1 MKPMSATTTTLDDTR
16 KPDGQAAL
24 AVAVTVVGWASA
36 FPAIRAGLE
45 AFGPLELGAV
55 RFAIAAVPAGIF
67 LAIMSPAL
75 PRFGELWRFLF
86 GGAIFVALYT
96 VMLNFGEQT
105 VTAGAAGFI
114 INVSPIF
121 TAIMAMALL
130 GERFSGWAWFGT
142 FVSFAGIGLI
152 ALGEGGGLRIETGAL
167 LVLGSALCSALNTI
181 VQKPLFARHKPL
193 TVAAWN
199 MVLGALC
206 LSPFLLS
213 GIAEARVA
221 DAAGLGAVIYL
232 GIVPSLIAYA
242 AWATALSRLPAA
254 RASNF
259 LYCVSPTAALIGYFW
274 LGEVPTLLGLVGGA
288 LALGG
293 VVVVNLKR

>member
-1 MKPMSATTTTLDDTR
+1 MSAYTGTLNATGRMDST
-16 KPDGQAAL
+16 AAIAIAL
-24 AVAVTVVGWASA
+24 TVVGWASA
-36 FPAIRAGLE
+36 FPAIRAGLH
-45 AFGPLELGAV
+45 AFSPLELGAL
-55 RFAIAAVPAGIF
+55 RFAIAAIPAAIF
-67 LAIMSPAL
+67 LAVKRPAL
-75 PRFGELWRFLF
+75 PKLAEAWRFAF
-86 GGAIFVALYT
+86 GGAVFVALYT
-96 VMLNFGEQT
+96 VMLNFGELT

-130 GERFSGWAWFGT
+130 GERFSLVAWLGT
-142 FVSFAGIGLI
+142 FVSFAGIGMI

-167 LVLGSALCSALNTI
+167 LVLGSALCSAVNTI
-181 VQKPLFARHKPL
+181 VQKPLFAGHKPL

-206 LSPFLLS
+206 LSPFLAS
-213 GIAEARVA
+213 GIAEAQVA

-259 LYCVSPTAALIGYFW
+259 LYCVSPTAALIGFFW
-274 LGEVPTLLGLVGGA
+274 LGEVPTLLGIVGGA